1 MSPLNLELVQNNN
14 NNNTDHSPKPYE
26 TGKRIKN
33 APILSTQGNEADEA

>member
-1 MSPLNLELVQNNN
+1 MSPLNLELVQN

-33 APILSTQGNEADEA
+33 APIMSTQGNEVEEA